1 MALNWNNQAAS
12 IESANGLITRRSA
25 DAFERGAARRRGRPD
40 VRPSNPLVETRKH
53 ELLANL
59 RLAPPTTRE
68 NGATS
73 ADAIVVVDPVWR
85 ARVEADLRAV
95 HDAVARLDAGR
106 ALDSEALRAA
116 VGKWSG
122 VDAPDQWAEQLGRLQ
137 AQLEQLEQAIR
148 TEIARTPAPS
158 QSPQDAGGRLGG
170 DSDQIEALG
179 RMIEDLTERE
189 ERTADML
196 SILSRELGSE
206 RLRTTVIIMAGTA
219 AALMSAA
226 VWLMSNTLAF

>member
-1 MALNWNNQAAS
+1 MALDWNNQADS
-12 IESANGLITRRSA
+12 IEAAGGLITRRSA
-25 DAFERGAARRRGRPD
+25 DAFDRGAARRRERPG
-40 VRPSNPLVETRKH
+40 VRPTNAPVETRKH
-53 ELLANL
+53 EPSAGL

-73 ADAIVVVDPVWR
+73 ADAIVVLDPVWR

-106 ALDSEALRAA
+106 DIDREALRTAIGQWSA
-116 VGKWSG
+116 VESSG
-122 VDAPDQWAEQLGRLQ
+122 QWTEELEQLQTQLD
-137 AQLEQLEQAIR
+137 QLEQTIR
-148 TEIARTPAPS
+148 AEGARTPATS
-158 QSPQDAGGRLGG
+158 ESRHDAGGRLGG
-170 DSDQIEALG
+170 DSEQIEALG
-179 RMIEDLTERE
+179 RMIEDLTERQ
-189 ERTADML
+189 ERMADML